1 MDSCAQKQGGL
12 KLKTPA
18 LYCRVSTDK
27 QSSGLEAQE
36 RALREHLKSQNISNA
51 TFYKDEN
58 ISGGKSSRPELDKMM
73 NAARNGKHDSIIVY
87 SFSRFARSTKH
98 LLAALDEFDQLGIQ
112 FISLTEKLDTSSA
125 IGKALF
131 TIISAISQLEREL
144 VSERV
149 KNGLAN
155 AKSKGKQIGRPR
167 QYNEKLIQELATQGL
182 SYRKIA
188 NLVGCS
194 PATVCREIKAL
205 QK

>member
-1 MDSCAQKQGGL
+1 MK
-12 KLKTPA
+12 KPA
-18 LYCRVSTDK
+18 IYCRVSTDK
-27 QSSGLEAQE
+27 QSTGLEAQE
-36 RALREHLKSQNISNA
+36 RALKEYLKSQHITHS

-58 ISGGKSSRPELDKMM
+58 ISGGRSSRPDLDKMM
-73 NAARNGKHDSIIVY
+73 KAVRSGKHNSVIVY

-98 LLAALDEFDQLGIQ
+98 LLDALDEFERLGVQ
-112 FISLTEKLDTSSA
+112 FISLTEQLDTSSA

-167 QYNEKLIQELATQGL
+167 QHNQKLILELAHQGL

-188 NLVGCS
+188 DLVGCS
-194 PATVCREIKAL
+194 AATVCREIKL
-205 QK
+205 FQK